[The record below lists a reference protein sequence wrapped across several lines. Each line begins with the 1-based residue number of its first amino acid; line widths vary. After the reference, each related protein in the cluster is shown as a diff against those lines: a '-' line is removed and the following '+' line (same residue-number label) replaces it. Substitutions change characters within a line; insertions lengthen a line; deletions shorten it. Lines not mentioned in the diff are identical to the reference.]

1 MYMKEVIE
9 GLFVGDENDF
19 YSSLLCTYE
28 PVKSE
33 MEILMNMPEGWAVCH
48 ACKEPFHRMALQY
61 TGRGA
66 PKEHPEYLWSERIG
80 NRLAMN
86 IVDAPKS
93 IFFDKG
99 MIDKALD
106 FIHQKRNQGL
116 KVLVHC
122 NEGFSRSPSIALLY
136 LIKHRL
142 IKGETLEDVEAE
154 FLKLYPSYNPGA
166 GMRGFVKENWNY
178 YNAPF

>member
-1 MYMKEVIE
+1 MKEIIE
-9 GLFVGDENDF
+9 GLFVGNEDDF
-19 YSSLLCTYE
+19 RSLALEY
-28 PVKSE
+28 
-33 MEILMNMPEGWAVCH
+33 IPEREVSQPYDFAVVH
-48 ACKEPFHRMALQY
+48 ACKEPFHRNLLKY

-66 PKEHPEYLWSERIG
+66 PKDHPEYLFAERE
-80 NRLAMN
+80 NRLFMN

-93 IFFDKG
+93 IFFDKR

-106 FIHQKRNQGL
+106 FIHEKLNQGL

-136 LIKHRL
+136 LVKYKYIDVD
-142 IKGETLEDVEAE
+142 TLEDAEAE
-154 FLKLYPSYNPGA
+154 FLKLYPDYNPGA
-166 GMRGFVKENWNY
+166 GMRGFVKENWGY

>member
-1 MYMKEVIE
+1 MKEIIKN
-9 GLFVGDENDF
+9 LFVGNENDVGEVE
-19 YSSLLCTYE
+19 LRELAI
-28 PVKSE
+28 V
-33 MEILMNMPEGWAVCH
+33 H
-48 ACKEPFHRMALQY
+48 ACKEPFHRQLLGY

-66 PKEHPEYLWSERIG
+66 PKDHPEYLWAERK
-80 NRLAMN
+80 NRLYMN

-106 FIHQKRNQGL
+106 FIHEKLNQGF

-136 LIKHRL
+136 LVKHKY
-142 IKGETLEDVEAE
+142 IDVDTLEDAEAE
-154 FLKLYPSYNPGA
+154 FLKLYPEYNPGT
-166 GMRGFVKENWNY
+166 GMRGFVKENWNC
-178 YNAPF
+178 YNTPF

>member
-1 MYMKEVIE
+1 MKEIIE
-9 GLFVGDENDF
+9 GLFVGNEQDF
-19 YSSLLCTYE
+19 YDSLLCTYG

-66 PKEHPEYLWSERIG
+66 PKEHPEYLWSERLG
-80 NRLAMN
+80 RRLAMN

-106 FIHQKRNQGL
+106 FIHQKRNEGL

-136 LIKHRL
+136 LVKHGL
-142 IKGETLEDVEAE
+142 IEGDTLEDVEAE
-154 FLKLYPSYNPGA
+154 FLKLYPEYNPGA
-166 GMRGFVKENWNY
+166 GMRGFVKENWDY
-178 YNAPF
+178 YNSLFI